1 MRHGYLEQMGKSPHL
16 QRVRKRISQER
27 GKIMSKEL
35 LPSLQELADLAQR
48 LIELTQEEGK

>member
-16 QRVRKRISQER
+16 QRVWKRISQESS
-27 GKIMSKEL
+27 KIMSEKL
-35 LPSLQELADLAQR
+35 LPSLQELADLAQK

>member
-1 MRHGYLEQMGKSPHL
+1 MADK
-16 QRVRKRISQER
+16 
-27 GKIMSKEL
+27 L

>member
-1 MRHGYLEQMGKSPHL
+1 
-16 QRVRKRISQER
+16 
-27 GKIMSKEL
+27 MSEKL